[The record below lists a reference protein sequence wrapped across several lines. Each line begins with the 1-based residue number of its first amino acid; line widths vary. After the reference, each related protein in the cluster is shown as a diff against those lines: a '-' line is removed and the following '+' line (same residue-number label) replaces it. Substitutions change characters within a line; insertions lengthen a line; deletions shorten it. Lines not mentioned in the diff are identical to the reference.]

1 MRFILF
7 VLGLA
12 LGIAGTLAYVL
23 FASSAEPPPPVA
35 QALPANPPLTVTL
48 SEPFL
53 TALVRR
59 GTVDPPGVS
68 VPRTALRAEL
78 RDDTIIVHANVEV
91 LGQPTES
98 STVLRPLVRNG
109 RLAIDVVET
118 HVGSLPMPAMD
129 QLLDQQINARIS
141 SLLDG
146 MPVTITGVKV
156 ERDRGLTVSCQVD
169 LDRLENVPTAQA
181 TR

>member
-7 VLGLA
+7 VLGIA

-23 FASSAEPPPPVA
+23 FASSAEPAPVA
-35 QALPANPPLTVTL
+35 QALPANPSITVTL
-48 SEPFL
+48 GEPFL

-59 GTVDPPGVS
+59 GTVETPGVS

-91 LGQPTES
+91 LGQPTDS

-109 RLAIDVVET
+109 RLGIDVVET

-129 QLLDQQINARIS
+129 QLLDKQINARIA

-156 ERDRGLTVSCQVD
+156 ERDRGLVVSCQVD
-169 LDRLENVPTAQA
+169 LDRLEQLPTAQA